1 MDTLTGLKLKEKLMI
16 ENSTLRVGGNTLKV
30 WIGDFLNNIGEFFTK
45 KGTNMVVNNKP
56 KLVTNPTAKLI
67 NPFTL
72 MVSFTVD
79 TNQKY
84 QVVIQGDYKE
94 KYKECE
100 NGEINLTENELFMII
115 NSAQPIIWFKKE

>member
-30 WIGDFLNNIGEFFTK
+30 WIGDSLNNIGEFFTK

-56 KLVTNPTAKLI
+56 KMVTNPTAKLI

-72 MVSFTVD
+72 MISFTVD

-84 QVVIQGDYKE
+84 QVILQGDYKG

-100 NGEINLTENELFMII
+100 NGEINLTENEIFMLI
-115 NSAQPIIWFKKE
+115 NSSHPLWFKKE

>member
-1 MDTLTGLKLKEKLMI
+1 MDILIGKNSKTNLMI

-30 WIGDFLNNIGEFFTK
+30 WYGEFLSKIGDFFTK
-45 KGTNMVVNNKP
+45 KGTGLIINNKP
-56 KLVTNPTAKLI
+56 KLITNPSGKLI

-72 MVSFTVD
+72 IITFTVD

-84 QVVIQGDYKE
+84 QIVIQGDYKE

-100 NGEINLTENELFMII
+100 NGEINLTENELFIVI
-115 NSAQPIIWFKKE
+115 NSSQPLWFKKE

>member
-1 MDTLTGLKLKEKLMI
+1 MDILTGKNKLNNKLMI

-30 WIGDFLNNIGEFFTK
+30 WTGEFLNNIGEFFTK
-45 KGTNMVVNNKP
+45 KGTNMVFNNKP
-56 KLVTNPTAKLI
+56 KIVTNPTAKLI

-84 QVVIQGDYKE
+84 QIVLQGDYKG
-94 KYKECE
+94 KYKESE
-100 NGEINLTENELFMII
+100 NGEINLSENELFMII
-115 NSAQPIIWFKKE
+115 NSAQPIWYKKE

>member
-1 MDTLTGLKLKEKLMI
+1 MDILTGKNKLNNKLMI

-30 WIGDFLNNIGEFFTK
+30 WIGEFFNSIGDFFTK

-56 KLVTNPTAKLI
+56 KIVTNPTAKLI

-72 MVSFTVD
+72 IVSFTVD

-84 QVVIQGDYKE
+84 QVVLQGDYKE
-94 KYKECE
+94 KYKESE
-100 NGEINLTENELFMII
+100 NGEINLSENELFMII
-115 NSAQPIIWFKKE
+115 NSAQPIWYKKE

>member
-1 MDTLTGLKLKEKLMI
+1 MDILIGKNSKTNLMI

-30 WIGDFLNNIGEFFTK
+30 WYGEFLSNIGDFFTK
-45 KGTNMVVNNKP
+45 KGTNLIVNNKP
-56 KLVTNPTAKLI
+56 KLVTNPSGKLI

-72 MVSFTVD
+72 IITFTVD

-84 QVVIQGDYKE
+84 QIILQGDYKE

-100 NGEINLTENELFMII
+100 NGEINLTENELFMVI
-115 NSAQPIIWFKKE
+115 NSSQPLWFKKE

>member
-1 MDTLTGLKLKEKLMI
+1 MDILTGKNKLNNKLMI

-30 WIGDFLNNIGEFFTK
+30 WIGEFFNSIGEFFTK
-45 KGTNMVVNNKP
+45 KGTNMVINNKP
-56 KLVTNPTAKLI
+56 KIVTNPTAKLI

-72 MVSFTVD
+72 IVSFTVD

-84 QVVIQGDYKE
+84 QVVLQGDYKE
-94 KYKECE
+94 KYKESE

-115 NSAQPIIWFKKE
+115 NSAQPVWFKKE

>member
-1 MDTLTGLKLKEKLMI
+1 MDNLTGKKSKTNLMI

-30 WIGDFLNNIGEFFTK
+30 WYGEFLNNIGEFFTN
-45 KGTNMVVNNKP
+45 KGTNLVVNNKP
-56 KLVTNPTAKLI
+56 KIVTNPTGKLI

-72 MVSFTVD
+72 IVSFTVD

-84 QVVIQGDYKE
+84 QVVLQGDYKE

-115 NSAQPIIWFKKE
+115 NSTQPIWYKKE